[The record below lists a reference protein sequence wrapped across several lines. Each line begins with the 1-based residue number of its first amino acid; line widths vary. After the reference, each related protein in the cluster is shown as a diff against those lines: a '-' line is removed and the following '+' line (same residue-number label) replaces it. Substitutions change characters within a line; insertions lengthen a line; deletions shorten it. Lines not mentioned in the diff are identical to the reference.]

1 MAGGLLDSLIDA
13 LADLLKTLGVSEAD
27 ATKYATWIVWGGIA
41 VIVLIAGIKIYSFIR
56 G

>member
-13 LADLLKTLGVSEAD
+13 LADLLKTFGLSDAD
-27 ATKYATWIVWGGIA
+27 AERYATWIVWGGIA
-41 VIVLIAGIKIYSFIR
+41 VIVFIIALKIYKFIR

>member
-13 LADLLKTLGVSEAD
+13 LADLLKTLGVSDAD
-27 ATKYATWIVWGGIA
+27 AERYATWIVWGGIA
-41 VIVLIAGIKIYSFIR
+41 VIALIAAIKIYSFIR